1 VTAADAMDKS
11 IKELHISN
19 MQKNSS
25 SSRTVPTYDLYGEEM
40 RPSAQ
45 FWLHCET
52 IPSRSK
58 LHRWEI
64 SEHRHR
70 SFFQILYISKGSG
83 DAVFAGKAHALEAC
97 SIVTVPP
104 GARHGFRFSPDI
116 DGFVFTI
123 LVSHLQT
130 GPVGGGQFASWL
142 AAPKVTSLQDSAD
155 GDYIEETLRR
165 LADVAGRRHVPAD
178 LCAAYLTT
186 VLRLT
191 AGIGEGRATGEGQN
205 AQRVERLGELIH
217 QHFRDH
223 RPASFYAAVLG
234 LSPTHLNRIVKAV
247 TGRST
252 HMLIDEKLLQEA
264 KRELLFTSLP
274 VQAIGYK
281 LGFSDPAYFSRFFLQ
296 QAGMPPLQWRRANA
310 AMN

>member
-1 VTAADAMDKS
+1 MDKS
-11 IKELHISN
+11 RDKLHISN
-19 MQKNSS
+19 MQRNPA
-25 SSRTVPTYDLYGEEM
+25 TTPPVPTYDLYGEET
-40 RPSAQ
+40 RSSSE

-52 IPSRSK
+52 IPSRSS

-70 SFFQILYISKGSG
+70 SFFQILYIAAGSG
-83 DAVFAGKAHALEAC
+83 DAIFRGQVHALTPS

-130 GPVGGGQFASWL
+130 GPSGRNTFASWL
-142 AAPKVTSLQDSAD
+142 SEPRITSLSGSTD
-155 GDYIEETLRR
+155 GPYIEETLRR
-165 LADVAGRRHVPAD
+165 LADAAVQRHASAE
-178 LCAAYLTT
+178 LCAAYLTS
-186 VLRLT
+186 VLRLAADT
-191 AGIGEGRATGEGQN
+191 GNQSLAGENERRM
-205 AQRVERLGELIH
+205 QRLADLIH

-223 RPASFYAAVLG
+223 KPASFYANALG
-234 LSPTHLNRIVKAV
+234 LSPTHLNRIVKAA

-264 KRELLFTSLP
+264 KRELLFTVLP
-274 VQAIGYK
+274 VQAIGYR

-296 QAGMPPLQWRRANA
+296 HAGMPPLQWRRANA
-310 AMN
+310 AAA

>member
-1 VTAADAMDKS
+1 MDKG
-11 IKELHISN
+11 IKKLHISN
-19 MQKNSS
+19 MPKTSAS
-25 SSRTVPTYDLYGEEM
+25 TRAVPTYDLYGEEI
-40 RPSAQ
+40 RPSAE

-52 IPSRSK
+52 IPSRSS

-70 SFFQILYISKGSG
+70 NFFQILYIAAGSG
-83 DAVFAGKAHALEAC
+83 DAVFGGHAHELRPAT
-97 SIVTVPP
+97 IVTVPP
-104 GARHGFRFSPDI
+104 GARHGFRFSSDI

-130 GPVGGGQFASWL
+130 GSGGGSQFASWL
-142 AAPKVTSLQDSAD
+142 SEPKVTSLRESAD
-155 GDYIEETLRR
+155 GGYIEETLRR
-165 LADVAGRRHVPAD
+165 LADVAGQRHVPAD

-191 AGIGEGRATGEGQN
+191 AGIGEGGATGEGQN
-205 AQRVERLGELIH
+205 AQRLERLGELIH

-223 RPASFYAAVLG
+223 KPASFYADALS
-234 LSPTHLNRIVKAV
+234 LSPTHLNRIVKTA

-296 QAGMPPLQWRRANA
+296 HAGMPPLQWRRANA
-310 AMN
+310 AMS